1 MRKKKWIIFTVV
13 ILLTL
18 CIVTTAFAKHGLS
31 KDEVMTV
38 QKKLKNWGYYDGAID
53 GIYGSAT
60 TAAVKYFQRSNGLT
74 ADGIVGSRT
83 AEKLG
88 MTLSKQPQGDVS
100 QDVYLL
106 ERAVYGEARGEPY
119 RGKVAVAAVIMNRVR
134 SAEFPNSIHGV
145 IYQKGAFSIVADGQ
159 INLTPDAE
167 AISAAKDALNGVDP
181 TGGCLFYYNPDKTK
195 NEYMLSKPVFTV
207 IGKHV
212 FCR

>member
-1 MRKKKWIIFTVV
+1 MAVMLV
-13 ILLTL
+13 I
-18 CIVTTAFAKHGLS
+18 CIVTTAFAKYGLS
-31 KDEVMTV
+31 KDEIRTI
-38 QKKLKNWGYYDGAID
+38 QKKLKNWGYYSGEID

-60 TAAVKYFQRSNGLT
+60 TAAVKYFQRTNGLT

-88 MTLSKQPQGDVS
+88 MTLSASPQGDVS

-106 ERAVYGEARGEPY
+106 ARAVYGEARGEPY
-119 RGKVAVAAVIMNRVR
+119 RGKVAVAAVILNRVK

-167 AISAAKDALNGVDP
+167 AISAAKDAMNGIDP
-181 TGGCLFYYNPDKTK
+181 TGGCLFYYNPQKTK
-195 NEYMLSKPVFTV
+195 NEYMLSKPVYTV
-207 IGKHV
+207 IGEHA